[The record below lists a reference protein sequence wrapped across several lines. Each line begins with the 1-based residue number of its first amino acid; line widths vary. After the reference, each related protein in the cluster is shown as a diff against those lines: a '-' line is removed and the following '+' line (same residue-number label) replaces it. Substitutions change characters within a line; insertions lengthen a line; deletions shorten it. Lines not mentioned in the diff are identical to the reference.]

1 LAFLEIARY
10 IIDNNE
16 SNGEKEQQI
25 LQTYAFKMQID
36 LDKKLTYNNIEELL
50 NIFQKKT
57 SENNI
62 N

>member
-1 LAFLEIARY
+1 
-10 IIDNNE
+10 
-16 SNGEKEQQI
+16 
-25 LQTYAFKMQID
+25 MQID